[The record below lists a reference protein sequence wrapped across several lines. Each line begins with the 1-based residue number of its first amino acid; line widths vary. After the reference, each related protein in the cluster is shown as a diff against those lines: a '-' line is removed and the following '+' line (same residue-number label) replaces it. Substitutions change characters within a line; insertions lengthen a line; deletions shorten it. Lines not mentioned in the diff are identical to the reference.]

1 VVAFS
6 NLVMGLPPKV
16 ACSEVAIALGVA
28 SLARIMRLMVFVFR
42 RGYTVNC
49 WWLYGGVL
57 LTVAAAG
64 SLCGGHGGGWPAGFR
79 LGACRLGGVVM

>member
-1 VVAFS
+1 V
-6 NLVMGLPPKV
+6 
-16 ACSEVAIALGVA
+16 LGAGARVA

-49 WWLYGGVL
+49 MWLYGGVL

-64 SLCGGHGGGWPAGFR
+64 SFCGGHGGGWPAGFR